1 MGLRAVFLEGCWRIY
16 RFLTDTRDK
25 APIPHLGVA
34 YRRWTW
40 GRQNFDFRQGHH
52 IVVGDEKK
60 HVFGHKVYCDGPERR
75 EGKLIV

>member
-40 GRQNFDFRQGHH
+40 GSQNFDFRQGHH
-52 IVVGDEKK
+52 IVGGDEKTMYSGTRFI
-60 HVFGHKVYCDGPERR
+60 VTAPR
-75 EGKLIV
+75 EGKEN